1 VPGHYAVTSM
11 NAVEQQDWLRQIRV
25 ARPWLVLVVKFGAFV
40 LMAGLGLLDL
50 GTNLFRGTSRELVGS
65 ALVLMA
71 VATTLVWIPSHPDG
85 SRRLWRL
92 AAGLSVASMLVT
104 LLVIDSTYEESG
116 SWGFAESVGMLIVL
130 GLVVRWGPTPGA
142 VVAGGLCWLA
152 ISLQPLRSGLSDT
165 YVIFAMLQ
173 SMIAGAVGVGAG
185 YLRITAYARERQ
197 VATIRAEQRA
207 EFARD
212 LHDFIAHHVT
222 GIVVQAQG
230 AKFIAASD
238 PQRVIT
244 ALDQIER
251 AGAETMSAMRRMVGV
266 LRSAGD
272 APLAPLAGVGD
283 LGPLVEG
290 FAASGGPQVRLHVD
304 GALDH
309 LPVEVTTSAYR
320 VVMEAL
326 TNVRQHGQ
334 NVTAVD
340 VSLRRT
346 EDWLMVRIADN
357 GAPFLRAGDRK
368 GFGLVGLGERV
379 EAVGGRVRAGP
390 GIGRGWVVDAALPL
404 GRTS

>member
-1 VPGHYAVTSM
+1 
-11 NAVEQQDWLRQIRV
+11 
-25 ARPWLVLVVKFGAFV
+25 
-40 LMAGLGLLDL
+40 
-50 GTNLFRGTSRELVGS
+50 
-65 ALVLMA
+65 MA
-71 VATTLVWIPSHPDG
+71 VATTVGWIPSHPDG
-85 SRRLWRL
+85 SPRLWRR
-92 AAGLSVASMLVT
+92 AAVLGFASIVLTPLSY
-104 LLVIDSTYEESG
+104 DYNYENFG
-116 SWGFAESVGMLIVL
+116 SWGLAESVGLLIVL
-130 GLVVRWGPTPGA
+130 GLVVRWAPTPGA
-142 VVAGGLCWLA
+142 VFAGGVCWLA
-152 ISLQPLRSGLSDT
+152 ISLMPLRSGIDDT
-165 YVIFAMLQ
+165 FIIFGMLQ
-173 SMIAGAVGVGAG
+173 SMIAGAVGAGAG
-185 YLRITAYARERQ
+185 YMRITAYARDRQ
-197 VATIRAEQRA
+197 VATVRAEQRA

-238 PQRVIT
+238 PERVIT

-290 FAASGGPQVRLHVD
+290 FSASGGPPVRLHVD

-326 TNVRQHGQ
+326 TNIRQHGQ
-334 NVTAVD
+334 SVTAVD

-346 EDWLMVRIADN
+346 EDWLMVRVADN
-357 GAPFLRAGDRK
+357 GTPFPRAGDRK

-379 EAVGGRVRAGP
+379 EAVGGRLRAGP

-404 GRTS
+404 GGTS

>member
-1 VPGHYAVTSM
+1 M
-11 NAVEQQDWLRQIRV
+11 NAVNQQQDLLRQIRV
-25 ARPWLVLVVKFGAFV
+25 ARPWLVRMAKLAAFV
-40 LMAGLGLLDL
+40 VMAAVGLIDVLSNISRGSELL
-50 GTNLFRGTSRELVGS
+50 LV
-65 ALVLMA
+65 AMVLMA
-71 VATTLVWIPSHPDG
+71 VSTTLVWVPAQRDG
-85 SRRLWRL
+85 SPRLWRR
-92 AAGLSVASMLVT
+92 AAALGAASI
-104 LLVIDSTYEESG
+104 LLTPISYDYTYEHSG
-116 SWGFAESVGMLIVL
+116 SWGLAETIGLLIVL

-142 VVAGGLCWLA
+142 VVAGGIVWLA
-152 ISLQPLRSGLSDT
+152 ISLMPLRSGVDDT
-165 YVIFAMLQ
+165 YIIFGMLQ

-185 YLRITAYARERQ
+185 YLRITAYARDRQ

-230 AKFIAASD
+230 AKFIAESD
-238 PQRVIT
+238 PARVIT
-244 ALDQIER
+244 ALEQIER
-251 AGAETMSAMRRMVGV
+251 AGAETMTAMRRMVGV
-266 LRSAGD
+266 LRTAGD

-290 FAASGGPQVRLHVD
+290 FTASGGPPVRLYVD
-304 GALDH
+304 GALEA

-334 NVTAVD
+334 GVTAVD

-346 EDWLMVRIADN
+346 DDWLMVRVADN
-357 GAPFLRAGDRK
+357 GTPFVRAGDRK

-379 EAVGGRVRAGP
+379 EAVGGRLRAGP

-404 GRTS
+404 VGTS